1 MSEKTLEQKLEQYHE
16 FFAIADNFTINLQAL
31 TSNKPLS
38 YEEFLATMPLP
49 FKMASEVTTIDQAAL
64 RPIQSLS
71 NTASQLVE
79 FLNHQ
84 SEKINLLI
92 SYILS
97 QQDEPEHRYQGVEF
111 GGGGVMFLADNSFE
125 LGQLLEMKIF
135 LLDENCA
142 IYCIGEIIDISQ
154 SQEQFDHKVIFHFIR
169 EEDRETLVRTSL
181 HKQSKQLQRLAQQ
194 RDKETKAP

>member
-16 FFAIADNFTINLQAL
+16 FFAIADNFTINLHEL
-31 TSNKPLS
+31 TNNKPLS

-97 QQDEPEHRYQGVEF
+97 QQDEPEHRFQGLEF
-111 GGGGVMFLADNSFE
+111 GGGGVMFSAETAFE

-142 IYCIGEIIDISQ
+142 VYCIGEVIDISQ
-154 SQEQFDHKVIFHFIR
+154 SQALFHHKAIFHFIR
-169 EEDRETLVRTSL
+169 EDDRETLVRTSL

-194 RDKETKAP
+194 RDKESKAP

>member
-1 MSEKTLEQKLEQYHE
+1 MSDKTLEQKLDQYHE
-16 FFAIADNFTINLQAL
+16 FFAIADGFTINLQVLEGNNA
-31 TSNKPLS
+31 LS
-38 YEEFLATMPLP
+38 YEDFLASMPLP

-71 NTASQLVE
+71 NTASQLVD

-97 QQDEPEHRYQGVEF
+97 QQDEPQHRFQGVEF
-111 GGGGVMFLADNSFE
+111 GGGGVMFSAQNAFE

-142 IYCIGEIIDISQ
+142 VYCIGEIIDVNEADELFQ
-154 SQEQFDHKVIFHFIR
+154 HKVIFHLIR
-169 EEDRETLVRTSL
+169 EDDRETLVRTSL